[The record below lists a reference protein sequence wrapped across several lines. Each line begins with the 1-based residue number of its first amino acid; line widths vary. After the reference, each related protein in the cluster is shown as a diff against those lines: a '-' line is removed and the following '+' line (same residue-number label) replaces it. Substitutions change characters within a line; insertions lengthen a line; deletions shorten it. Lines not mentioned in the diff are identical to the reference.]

1 METQKTVSQSS
12 TEQVHIVMPAHSNGS
27 GRLFGGQLMEWI
39 DIVAA
44 VCARRHS
51 ERSVVT
57 VCVDGL
63 DFAAPAFID
72 QVIVLHADITY
83 VGRTSMEV
91 RVDSFVEDLHGVRTL
106 VNRAYLVLVALD
118 ENGNPTT
125 APALLCETAE
135 QEAEYRSAIVR
146 ATLRKKKHDM
156 KL

>member
-1 METQKTVSQSS
+1 MEAQKTVSQSN

-51 ERSVVT
+51 NRSVVT

-72 QVIVLHADITY
+72 QIVVLRADITY

-91 RVDSFVEDLHGVRTL
+91 RVDSFVEDLQGVRTL
-106 VNRAYLVLVALD
+106 INRAYLVLVALD
-118 ENGNPTT
+118 ESGEPTFV
-125 APALLCETAE
+125 PAIVCETAE
-135 QEAEYRSAIVR
+135 QEAEYRAAIVR
-146 ATLRKKKHDM
+146 ATLRKKKREM
-156 KL
+156 QL